1 MPDIKSVIDMMVK
14 DGRPDAEIKA
24 LIARYNEEKTPT
36 SDIDKVKF
44 AAKVYMQA
52 KYPVISGI
60 MTYMS
65 APSKESK
72 LDQAIDELQLDES
85 NTFTKE
91 EMASITTDVQLAKS
105 GGDEKI
111 EELETRLKEVP
122 SMSQEGADISKEIEE
137 IKTATAESL
146 VNPNLKTFQTKVDLV
161 NVHEEKIN
169 EIKER
174 VEATGGNQEE
184 VDTAVSF
191 YEENADIRVKDA
203 IYDVQLIEDGL
214 EEITS
219 AEYKDTYSGF
229 GKKDGSF
236 NYIDKEEQLELDNRV
251 RQQIIENL
259 SIKDFG
265 RAVVGNYTLEEKE
278 NIINNAK
285 YTVLDG
291 EVEKA
296 EKIWNSASVVNF
308 ANKKRSL
315 EERISAMSKYD
326 DEGLLMPFETQEE
339 VDRYND
345 LAKQYDNLEAEQDS
359 ITSMIDGAQ
368 DKLKT
373 AHAELGFHVNEGVF
387 NNNFKMTDQYEHWRD
402 KHLKSKGSRKYRIGV
417 LTDAVGTFIQ
427 EGLNVASDA
436 TLGTSLWIGGWL
448 HSKSP
453 KGKRD
458 AASKYYGVWDAMDDW
473 YKKYTTGNWL
483 GVSDKD
489 ADILDEDG
497 NFTINARSATK
508 TFAEMLPFTVG
519 IIMAAKNG
527 NPKPAKNLW
536 STLAPKFVTS
546 TKGRSNIRM
555 MRSTMAMTGIDN
567 YYEGKEL
574 GLDKEKAYAYSA
586 FKSFG
591 EALVQAINPDTRFL
605 GTSTG
610 KVVLNGVVN
619 NLKGAAT
626 KKAVGIAVAR
636 GLGNI
641 VREIPE
647 ELIQVATGDL
657 AKLSVGLQHSP
668 DILDERVI
676 KETIASTIILG
687 GGLAPVG
694 AINNYSNV
702 KKQVYTQYKERGQEI
717 MDAISD
723 DIKVAEAHLKKA
735 KTKGAKVQFQ
745 TIIDQLTEAKNYGQS
760 IVNAVKSAPG
770 GVSDV
775 QIDLLIEKQKLV
787 KQKEGLD
794 KAAAAS
800 IDEQIKELDVKIADS
815 AIRQREVK
823 ETEKIKTTIKTAIE
837 ESKLEGGITEVTGQE
852 ISEDLLEREAELRAE
867 IENSK
872 DKKEKAGYEEELKAI
887 SRADKEYGFIAQ
899 AADGSF
905 EIFLNKDKPMVGTA
919 AHEFMHAVLNKTIGA
934 NKVTQD
940 NLGDALIEH
949 VLKLG
954 GDKSILGKRLSAY
967 GEYNKKGEFIRGD
980 NFGEE
985 TITIM
990 SESII
995 DGSLKFEESFFTKI
1009 GDIIRRFSQNVLG
1022 KEITFDTGR
1031 DVYNFVKDYSKSVKE
1046 GKISKAILKVAK
1058 EGAKGKL
1065 VEGKV
1070 EAKPTVKM
1078 SKAITEQLVEDQSFE
1093 NKIQDLYE
1101 KGDLDAIQEA
1111 YKPRIKRILRSEWS
1125 WTEDNE
1131 SKFNAIIE
1139 EAVGPDRG
1147 ILQLIIGPGKTK
1159 YDPARGVPLSGHI
1172 GSVFQKRGEV
1182 NL

>member
-1 MPDIKSVIDMMVK
+1 MPDIKSVIDMMVS

-44 AAKVYMQA
+44 AAKTYIQV
-52 KYPVISGI
+52 KYPLISGV

-65 APSKESK
+65 APSKKSK
-72 LDQAIDELQLDES
+72 LEQAIDKLQLDES

-91 EMASITTDVQLAKS
+91 EMATITTDVQLAKS

-137 IKTATAESL
+137 IKVATAESR
-146 VNPNLKTFQTKVDLV
+146 VNPNLKKFQKDVDLV
-161 NVHEEKIN
+161 NAYEAEREVIKQRKVDKYKDTPFSPVAFEETQ
-169 EIKER
+169 
-174 VEATGGNQEE
+174 EALEKHN
-184 VDTAVSF
+184 
-191 YEENADIRVKDA
+191 ENADIRVKDA

-339 VDRYND
+339 VDKYND

-373 AHAELGFHVNEGVF
+373 AYAELGFNVAEGVF

-436 TLGTSLWIGGWL
+436 TLGTSLWLGGWGF
-448 HSKSP
+448 SKTT
-453 KGKRD
+453 KGKR
-458 AASKYYGVWDAMDDW
+458 AATSKYYGAWDAMDDW

-567 YYEGKEL
+567 YYEGREL

-610 KVVLNGVVN
+610 KVVLNGVIS

-647 ELIQVATGDL
+647 ELLQVATGDL

-687 GGLAPVG
+687 GGLAPAG

-823 ETEKIKTTIKTAIE
+823 ETEKIKTT
-837 ESKLEGGITEVTGQE
+837 
-852 ISEDLLEREAELRAE
+852 R
-867 IENSK
+867 
-872 DKKEKAGYEEELKAI
+872 
-887 SRADKEYGFIAQ
+887 
-899 AADGSF
+899 
-905 EIFLNKDKPMVGTA
+905 GT
-919 AHEFMHAVLNKTIGA
+919 
-934 NKVTQD
+934 
-940 NLGDALIEH
+940 
-949 VLKLG
+949 
-954 GDKSILGKRLSAY
+954 KSY
-967 GEYNKKGEFIRGD
+967 
-980 NFGEE
+980 
-985 TITIM
+985 
-990 SESII
+990 
-995 DGSLKFEESFFTKI
+995 
-1009 GDIIRRFSQNVLG
+1009 Q
-1022 KEITFDTGR
+1022 
-1031 DVYNFVKDYSKSVKE
+1031 
-1046 GKISKAILKVAK
+1046 
-1058 EGAKGKL
+1058 
-1065 VEGKV
+1065 
-1070 EAKPTVKM
+1070 
-1078 SKAITEQLVEDQSFE
+1078 
-1093 NKIQDLYE
+1093 
-1101 KGDLDAIQEA
+1101 
-1111 YKPRIKRILRSEWS
+1111 
-1125 WTEDNE
+1125 
-1131 SKFNAIIE
+1131 
-1139 EAVGPDRG
+1139 
-1147 ILQLIIGPGKTK
+1147 
-1159 YDPARGVPLSGHI
+1159 
-1172 GSVFQKRGEV
+1172 
-1182 NL
+1182 